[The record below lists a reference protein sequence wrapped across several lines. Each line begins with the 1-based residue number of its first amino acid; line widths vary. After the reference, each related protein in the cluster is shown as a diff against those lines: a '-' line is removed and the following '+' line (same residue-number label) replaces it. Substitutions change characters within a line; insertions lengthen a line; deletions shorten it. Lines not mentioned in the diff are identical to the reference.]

1 MYSLLM
7 FCLGGLTVFIVLSIL
22 FGIALYKT
30 RYL

>member
-1 MYSLLM
+1 MFL
-7 FCLGGLTVFIVLSIL
+7 FCLGGLAVFIVLSIL

>member
-1 MYSLLM
+1 MFM
-7 FCLGGLTVFIVLSIL
+7 FCLGGLTVAVVFLIL